1 MQQNGGFVK
10 KIQILLKNLMV
21 FGLENYIFYSIIKL
35 EGHCIEKQIH
45 NKLRKDSSRSDDLL
59 SSYSCSKFEKCSF
72 EKNAFKDKSRQS
84 PNNNSGTVV
93 K

>member
-1 MQQNGGFVK
+1 
-10 KIQILLKNLMV
+10 MV
-21 FGLENYIFYSIIKL
+21 FGLERLYFSFIIKL
-35 EGHCIEKQIH
+35 EGRCIEKQIH
-45 NKLRKDSSRSDDLL
+45 NKLRKDLSRSDNLL
-59 SSYSCSKFEKCSF
+59 SSYSYSKFEKCSF

>member
-1 MQQNGGFVK
+1 
-10 KIQILLKNLMV
+10 MV
-21 FGLENYIFYSIIKL
+21 FGLEKFYFPFNHKNAGSL
-35 EGHCIEKQIH
+35 YRKQIH

-59 SSYSCSKFEKCSF
+59 SSYNCSKFEKCNF